1 LRKEIKKKQRKTE
14 GIELEEK
21 VLRKLEFPKIIKLLT
36 DRCSFQLGKE
46 LAEDLKPSLDGE
58 EIKKWQSETTQTKEV
73 LRLYPGFSIGGV
85 RDIRQCLGKA
95 KLGGIMEPGD
105 FLQIEDTL
113 LAARKTKEFFRGEGQ
128 KYASLAVYVHDL
140 PVFPRLEQEI
150 KQKITAEGEVS
161 DRASAE
167 LFRLRKQLRS
177 LQGKAREKLEN
188 MIRSPEL
195 QKYLQDPLIT
205 IRNERFVIPVKQ
217 EYRAQVPGLIHDQ
230 SGSGAT
236 LFVEP
241 LAVVELNNETQR
253 CETMEKAEVTRILRE
268 LSELAAA
275 HHKELLDVLQR
286 MAQLDFMLAKGKL
299 SSDLDCGEP
308 VINEQGYLKIV
319 QGRHPLIKGKVVPV
333 TIYLGDAFDTLVITG
348 PNTGGKTVTLK
359 TVGLFVLM
367 TQSGLHVPAQD
378 GTELP
383 VYEGIFADIGD
394 EQSIEQSL
402 STFSSHMTNIINILG
417 KVNSRSLVLLDELG
431 AGTDPTE
438 GAALAMA
445 ILQHLIGV
453 GAQTIATTHYSELK
467 SFAYNQ
473 ERVENA
479 SVEFDVETLRPTYRL
494 LIGVPGKSNAFEISH
509 RLGLKKDVVDQARSF
524 LSQEEVRVADLIENL
539 ETNQLLSE
547 RKRQEAEKMHKS
559 ARDQLV
565 QVEWKEK
572 ELNRKVEDII
582 QKAQQEALE
591 IVIRARRESE
601 DILKEVRTVKKKMR
615 IEAPQD
621 LQVLR
626 DKLRERENQLSE
638 AVFHDTGEAEVNA
651 AELSPGDLVLIKRIK
666 QKAQVL
672 ERPNA
677 NGEVLV
683 QSGIMKLTVQLKDLR
698 KIKEEKS
705 EEKRQKSG
713 IGVIVSSKA
722 REVKNEL
729 HLRGMT
735 VDEAVL
741 ETEKYLD
748 DAYLA
753 GLPQAYLIHGKGTG
767 ALRSAITD
775 LVKSHRFVASFRIGG
790 YHEGGHGVTVVEFKK
805 G

>member
-1 LRKEIKKKQRKTE
+1 
-14 GIELEEK
+14 LEEK

-58 EIKKWQSETTQTKEV
+58 EIKKWQSETTQAKEV

-95 KLGGIMEPGD
+95 KLGGIVEPGD
-105 FLQIEDTL
+105 FLQIDDTL
-113 LAARKTKEFFRGEGQ
+113 LATRKTKEFFRGDGQ
-128 KYASLAVYVHDL
+128 KYAFLAVYVHDL
-140 PVFPRLEQEI
+140 PAFPRLEQEI

-177 LQGKAREKLEN
+177 LQGRAREKLES

-253 CETMEKAEVTRILRE
+253 YEAMEKAEVTRILRE
-268 LSELAAA
+268 LSQLTAA
-275 HHKELLDVLQR
+275 HYEELLDVLQR

-333 TIYLGDAFDTLVITG
+333 TIYLGNDFDTLVITG

-367 TQSGLHVPAQD
+367 AQSGLHVPAQE
-378 GTELP
+378 GTDLA

-402 STFSSHMTNIINILG
+402 STFSAHMTNIIHILG
-417 KVNSRSLVLLDELG
+417 KVNGRSLVLLDELG

-467 SFAYNQ
+467 TFAYNQ

-494 LIGVPGKSNAFEISH
+494 LIGVPGKSNAFEISR
-509 RLGLKKDVVDQARSF
+509 RLGLPMEVVNQAKGY

-547 RKRQEAEKMHKS
+547 RKRQEAEKMHKN

-565 QVEWKEK
+565 RVEEKEE

-591 IVIRARRESE
+591 IVTRARRESE
-601 DILKEVRTVKKKMR
+601 DILKEVRTVKKKMET
-615 IEAPQD
+615 EAPQN
-621 LQVLR
+621 LQALR
-626 DKLRERENQLSE
+626 DQLREKEGQLSE
-638 AVFHDTGEAEVNA
+638 AVFHDMGEAEVTAN
-651 AELSPGDLVLIKRIK
+651 ELAPGDLVLIKRIR

-698 KIKEEKS
+698 KIDEEKF
-705 EEKRQKSG
+705 EEKKRPKSG
-713 IGVIVSSKA
+713 IGGIVSAKA

-729 HLRGMT
+729 HLRGLT
-735 VDEAVL
+735 VEEAVL

-767 ALRSAITD
+767 ALRNAITE
-775 LVKSHRFVASFRIGG
+775 LVKNHRFVASFRIGS
-790 YHEGGHGVTVVEFKK
+790 YHEGGHGVTVVEFIK
-805 G
+805 